1 MARKIMIVTIL
12 ELKYS
17 FTVEVMMNCSARGA
31 YIVRF
36 VSWVSFCIMV
46 LPCLDIA
53 EVISS

>member
-17 FTVEVMMNCSARGA
+17 FTVEVIMNCSASGA

-36 VSWVSFCIMV
+36 VS
-46 LPCLDIA
+46 
-53 EVISS
+53 